1 MGKSAAMTG
10 CTVQLLSDFVT
21 DLVVLVFVK
30 ITIESNPLLCMKERK
45 KKNIYENTLATN
57 KYFFVINL
65 NNFAFFADKTM

>member
-30 ITIESNPLLCMKERK
+30 ITIESNP
-45 KKNIYENTLATN
+45 
-57 KYFFVINL
+57 
-65 NNFAFFADKTM
+65 